1 MLMHV
6 HINFTG
12 VNFITKQSC
21 DESFHTVWHHACTMH
36 GQIDARRCLAKTARK
51 PGILRSRVPQRCMTL
66 LDIGIDVNHPR
77 SAAKAAQKRRRRPR
91 VLLTAYAPRCSG
103 STLDTLQRCQRPR
116 SANPADL
123 WLVLD
128 AASTE
133 SEGTVVLNV
142 IVTHTRSRNTCNVKA
157 VGWRST

>member
-1 MLMHV
+1 M
-6 HINFTG
+6 
-12 VNFITKQSC
+12 
-21 DESFHTVWHHACTMH
+21 
-36 GQIDARRCLAKTARK
+36 
-51 PGILRSRVPQRCMTL
+51 PQRCRTL
-66 LDIGIDVNHPR
+66 LDIGIDVQHPR
-77 SAAKAAQKRRRRPR
+77 SAAKAVQKRRRRPR

-103 STLDTLQRCQRPR
+103 STLDTLERCQRPR

-128 AASTE
+128 ATSAG

-157 VGWRST
+157 VVGGPPRRGLDHAVFALGASVETSGDKPQAAERPALPQGQGVRR